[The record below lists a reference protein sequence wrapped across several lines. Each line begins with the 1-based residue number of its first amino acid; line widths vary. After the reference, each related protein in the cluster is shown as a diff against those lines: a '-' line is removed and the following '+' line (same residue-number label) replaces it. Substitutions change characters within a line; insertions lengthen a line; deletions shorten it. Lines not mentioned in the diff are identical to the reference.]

1 MFSRNRPRRARD
13 DVPQSKPSSIGAKPE
28 GFSMAIGDVKWVPAN
43 KPFDSNRVPAVEA
56 DTVDTGLKL
65 ERSDAVTGPTAGLI
79 KLEGKA
85 TGKNKQDSDMFPFV
99 EVSIFEHPGTN
110 QYGQKPGAS
119 VTIHPGETNMDIALD
134 IARQLGK
141 KGADLYKAVQSQSD
155 GSVII
160 DTK

>member
-1 MFSRNRPRRARD
+1 LLKANRADSAREREE
-13 DVPQSKPSSIGAKPE
+13 I
-28 GFSMAIGDVKWVPAN
+28 SMAIGDVKWVPAN
-43 KPFDSNRVPAVEA
+43 KPFDPNYLPAVEA
-56 DTVDTGLKL
+56 DTVDTGLKI
-65 ERSDAVTGPTAGLI
+65 EKSDAATGPTAGLI

-85 TGKNKQDSDMFPFV
+85 TGKNKQSSDMFPFV
-99 EVSIFEHPGTN
+99 EVSLFEHPGTSWL
-110 QYGQKPGAS
+110 GQKPGAS

-141 KGADLYKAVQSQSD
+141 KGADLYKAVQPQSD